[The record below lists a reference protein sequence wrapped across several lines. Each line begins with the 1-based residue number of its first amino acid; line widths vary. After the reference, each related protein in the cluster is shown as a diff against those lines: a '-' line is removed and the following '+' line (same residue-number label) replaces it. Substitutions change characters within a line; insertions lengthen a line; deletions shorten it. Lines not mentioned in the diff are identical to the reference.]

1 MKKIALIVLASILV
15 IVACKKKDIPGES
28 KVVKVPKFELIGPTA
43 FSTPAGPGSYSD
55 PGVKFTD
62 EQGVESII
70 TTPTSSDVDLSV
82 PGFYS
87 LTYEKK
93 TEYGYNL
100 KASRLILVTPVS
112 STDDYSGIYARS
124 SNSQTVTVTKIG
136 TGLYTTD
143 NVGGVAGN
151 NAFVFDVYFG
161 LVNDSDIVIPP
172 QTGDAIGDFYGT
184 NGKLRKN
191 AVDTTLEW
199 KLVGSAFGPSLRKFV
214 KQ

>member
-1 MKKIALIVLASILV
+1 MKKITLIAVASLLIVF
-15 IVACKKKDIPGES
+15 ACKKDKKLGES
-28 KVVKVPKFELIGPTA
+28 VVVKVPKFELIGPTA

-62 EQGVESII
+62 EQGSESII
-70 TTPTSSDVDLSV
+70 TTPTASDVNLAV

-93 TEYGYNL
+93 TEYGYKL
-100 KASRLILVTPVS
+100 KASRLILVTPVAPA
-112 STDDYSGIYARS
+112 DDYSGIYMRS
-124 SNSQTVTVTKIG
+124 SNSQTVTVSKIG

-151 NAFVFDVYFG
+151 EAFVFDVYFG
-161 LVNDSDIVIPP
+161 LVNDSVVVIPP
-172 QTGDAIGDFYGT
+172 QTGASIGDFYGT
-184 NGKLRKN
+184 NGMLRKT
-191 AVDTTLEW
+191 AIDTTLEW
-199 KLVGSAFGPSLRKFV
+199 KLVGSAFGTSLRTFV